1 MRWKDETMN
10 KNLMIDKKVV
20 AIDIVLEN
28 CQGMHFS
35 IDDFKTIYI
44 RGLQTNLSKSE
55 WDDPC
60 EMKSYLYAS
69 GGVDL
74 TIKKEANRTDKLF
87 LSHDDSRP
95 PFDYLLHMPNIVRLC
110 LVHEDESETRIEV
123 PYEEAMGSSSWDEE
137 SIMQTSRLEDDGNLF
152 IEIYGDA
159 DIEERKLANEE
170 AIGKRKP
177 RHDEKYYMNS
187 KIKFTALQEPRTAM
201 ELLWMTERY
210 FSEYGARL
218 YRTSSCSDILLY
230 PLPEDEKF
238 DTDSPEADFHHAT
251 GYFNYVRNVFNI
263 ETVGELRNGE
273 RLT

>member
-1 MRWKDETMN
+1 MN

-35 IDDFKTIYI
+35 IDDFSNIRIYGI
-44 RGLQTNLSKSE
+44 QTNLSKRNDS
-55 WDDPC
+55 C
-60 EMKSYLYAS
+60 EMESSLYAS
-69 GGVDL
+69 GGVEL
-74 TIKKEANRTDKLF
+74 TIKKEANKTDKLF
-87 LSHDDSRP
+87 LSFGDSRP
-95 PFDYLLHMPNIVRLC
+95 PFDYLLHIPNIVWIC
-110 LVHEDESETRIEV
+110 LVHEDESETKIKV
-123 PYEEAMGSSSWDEE
+123 PYEVAMGVSSWDEE

-170 AIGKRKP
+170 EIGKREP
-177 RHDEKYYMNS
+177 RHDEQYYMNS
-187 KIKFTALQEPRTAM
+187 KIKFTALKPPTTTL

-218 YRTSSCSDILLY
+218 YAGSA
-230 PLPEDEKF
+230 ED
-238 DTDSPEADFHHAT
+238 DFQDAT
-251 GYFNYVRNVFNI
+251 GYFNYARGIFNI
-263 ETVGELRNGE
+263 ETIGELKQGE

>member
-1 MRWKDETMN
+1 MRRKDETMN
-10 KNLMIDKKVV
+10 KDLMIDKKVV

-35 IDDFKTIYI
+35 IDDFKDIYI

-74 TIKKEANRTDKLF
+74 IIKKEANRTDKLF
-87 LSHDDSRP
+87 HSFEDSHP
-95 PFDYLLHMPNIVRLC
+95 PFDYLLHTQNIVELC
-110 LVHEDESETRIEV
+110 LVHEDESETRIVV
-123 PYEEAMGSSSWDEE
+123 PYEEAMGVSSWDEE
-137 SIMQTSRLEDDGNLF
+137 SIMQTTSLEDDGNLF
-152 IEIYGDA
+152 IRIYGDA

-170 AIGKRKP
+170 AIGKKKP
-177 RHDEKYYMNS
+177 RHNEKYYMNS
-187 KIKFTALQEPRTAM
+187 KIKFTDLKPPRTTL

-218 YRTSSCSDILLY
+218 YA
-230 PLPEDEKF
+230 
-238 DTDSPEADFHHAT
+238 DSTEADFQDAT
-251 GYFNYVRNVFNI
+251 GYFNYARGIFNI
-263 ETVGELRNGE
+263 ETIGELKQGE